1 MSLFEQ
7 IGFLGTCADGID
19 KDLAAAQE
27 LCWEAYDTS
36 SSAARKK
43 LAQKAIKTSPNCADG
58 YVILA
63 QECKCDLKK
72 QLELWEKGVEA
83 GIRSIGD
90 DVFKKDRG
98 YFWGLIETRPY
109 MRARQGLS
117 QCLWELGK
125 QDEAI
130 AHAQEM
136 LELNPGDNQGVR
148 YYLLAW
154 LVEQEVDGFNR
165 ESDINSLFEQYSDED
180 YCDWTYTYAL
190 WLFHKGRA
198 KEAKDTLKIALTSN
212 KYIPDYLLD
221 KKQLPRSIPSE
232 VIWQSPEE
240 AITYSIMFGEL
251 WSKVPNA
258 KEWLFSVA
266 KF

>member
-1 MSLFEQ
+1 MSIFEQ
-7 IGFLGTCADGID
+7 MGFLGACVDGID

-27 LCWEAYDTS
+27 LCWKAYELS
-36 SSAARKK
+36 SCTARKK
-43 LAQKAIKTSPNCADG
+43 LAQKAIKISPNCADG

-63 QECKCDLKK
+63 RESKHDLKK
-72 QLELWEKGVEA
+72 QLELWERGVEA
-83 GIRSIGD
+83 GVRSIGND
-90 DVFKKDRG
+90 AFKNDKG

-125 QDEAI
+125 KDEAI
-130 AHAQEM
+130 IHAQEM

-154 LVEQEVDGFNR
+154 LVEQEIDGFER
-165 ESDINSLFEQYSDED
+165 ESDINSLFEQFSDED
-180 YCDWTYTYAL
+180 YCDWIYTYAL

-198 KEAKDTLKIALTSN
+198 KEAKDNLKIALSSN
-212 KYIPDYLLD
+212 RHVPDYLLG
-221 KKQLPRSIPSE
+221 KKRLPRSMPSE

-240 AITYSIMFGEL
+240 AMTYSIMFGEL

-258 KEWLFSVA
+258 KDWLSSA
-266 KF
+266 IKS